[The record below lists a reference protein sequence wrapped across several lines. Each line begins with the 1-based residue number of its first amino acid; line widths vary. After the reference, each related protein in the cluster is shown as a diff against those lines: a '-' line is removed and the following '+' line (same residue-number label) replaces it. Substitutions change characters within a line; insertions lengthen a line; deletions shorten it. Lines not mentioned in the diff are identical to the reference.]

1 MAHKLQ
7 LNLKKKLCQPLHSKD
22 GNDVTETFC
31 SEKESKNPNVN
42 IGSWVNTNAQVLDFT
57 FQLDVP
63 LHADNAYYIAGLA
76 EDYAQYGG
84 DPAYD
89 YDLYMSEFDDLSKYE
104 IHFKCVKEPS
114 PEPVSGSPITI
125 EENDGVTM
133 VSMVDNSDTAVAF
146 SRNLSCESGAT
157 VQRKIVSIS
166 GLSGGEENGCEKLG
180 NHAQFVYRK
189 CLKFID
195 L

>member
-1 MAHKLQ
+1 M
-7 LNLKKKLCQPLHSKD
+7 CQSLHSKD

-63 LHADNAYYIAGLA
+63 LHADNAYYLA
-76 EDYAQYGG
+76 YLTEDYAQYGG

-89 YDLYMSEFDDLSKYE
+89 YDIYMSELDDSSKYE

-114 PEPVSGSPITI
+114 TSTPAP
-125 EENDGVTM
+125 
-133 VSMVDNSDTAVAF
+133 
-146 SRNLSCESGAT
+146 AT
-157 VQRKIVSIS
+157 VEPETTNTFYVNGLDQEYFINFSLGIS
-166 GLSGGEENGCEKLG
+166 K
-180 NHAQFVYRK
+180 
-189 CLKFID
+189 
-195 L
+195 

>member
-1 MAHKLQ
+1 M
-7 LNLKKKLCQPLHSKD
+7 CQPLHSKD
-22 GNDVTETFC
+22 GNDVTETYC
-31 SEKESKNPNVN
+31 SEQESKNPNVN

-63 LHADNAYYIAGLA
+63 LHYDNAMYIAGLYQ
-76 EDYAQYGG
+76 DYAQYGG

-104 IHFKCVKEPS
+104 VHFKCVNEPS
-114 PEPVSGSPITI
+114 PEPVSDSPITI
-125 EENDGVTM
+125 EENNGVTT
-133 VSMVDNSDTAVAF
+133 VSMVDNSDRAVGF

-166 GLSGGEENGCEKLG
+166 GFGEEYCEMLG
-180 NHAQFVYRK
+180 NYAQFVYRK
-189 CLKFID
+189 IFKIHRPMDHSL
-195 L
+195 